1 MSDRKP
7 QEFDSKLIAGLP
19 PWLFGLAIMVALFV
33 VYRVAELNGYLLT
46 LPEWSSECAA
56 CG

>member
-7 QEFDSKLIAGLP
+7 HESDSKLIVGLP